1 MKYLFKN
8 FQIARERRVKMFTG
22 IIEDIGTVKTLQ
34 NDRQSMNI
42 TVVSP
47 KMVADVKLGDSI
59 AVNGVCLTV
68 TRFNEQELTMDVMP
82 ETVKATNLRQLTVG
96 DAVNLER
103 AMPANGRFGGHFVAG
118 HVDGI
123 GKIVRKRPMANAVYI
138 DIELSEELTSFCI
151 PKGSITID
159 GTSLTLFHVD
169 KNSVTVS
176 LIPHT
181 YKETVLGTKNIGAL
195 VNIETDLVGKY
206 IIHQLQRGQQSSTIT
221 KDYLMKHGF

>member
-1 MKYLFKN
+1 MRGKK
-8 FQIARERRVKMFTG
+8 VGGKMFTG

-34 NDRQSMNI
+34 SDQQSMKI
-42 TVVSP
+42 TVLSA
-47 KMVADVKLGDSI
+47 KMVEDVKLGDSI

-68 TRFNEQELTMDVMP
+68 TNFTNQELTMDVMP
-82 ETVKATNLRQLTVG
+82 ETVKATNLQQLAVG
-96 DAVNLER
+96 DPVNLER

-123 GKIVRKRPMANAVYI
+123 GKIVRKRPLANAVYI
-138 DIELSEELTSFCI
+138 DIELSEDLTNYCI

-159 GTSLTLFHVD
+159 GTSLTLFQVEQ
-169 KNSVTVS
+169 KSVTVS

-181 YKETVLGTKNIGAL
+181 YKETILGMKKIGAS

-206 IIHQLQRGQQSSTIT
+206 IMHQLKRRNEVTTIT
-221 KDYLMKHGF
+221 RDFLTQNGF

>member
-1 MKYLFKN
+1 MSKQEK
-8 FQIARERRVKMFTG
+8 EGGEMFTG
-22 IIEDIGTVKTLQ
+22 LVEDIGTIKAV
-34 NDRQSMNI
+34 QSDKYSMKI
-42 TVVSP
+42 TVQSP
-47 KMVADVKLGDSI
+47 KIVEDVKLGDSI

-68 TRFNEQELTMDVMP
+68 THFTQQELTMDVMP
-82 ETVKATNLRQLTVG
+82 ETVKATNLQQLAIG
-96 DAVNLER
+96 DPVNLER

-123 GKIVRKRPMANAVYI
+123 GKILRKRPVANAVYI

-159 GTSLTLFHVD
+159 GTSLTIFHVES
-169 KNSVTVS
+169 NSVTIS

-181 YKETVLGTKNIGAL
+181 YKETVLGTKKVGAI

-206 IIHQLQRGQQSSTIT
+206 ILQQLKKGQVTSTIT
-221 KDYLMKHGF
+221 RDYLAQHGF

>member
-1 MKYLFKN
+1 
-8 FQIARERRVKMFTG
+8 MFTG
-22 IIEDIGTVKTLQ
+22 IVENVGTVKALQ
-34 NDRQSMNI
+34 KNRQSMNI

-47 KMVADVKLGDSI
+47 KMTADVKLGDSI

-68 TRFNEQELTMDVMP
+68 THFNEHELTMDVMP
-82 ETVKATNLRQLTVG
+82 ETVNATNLVQLAVG
-96 DAVNLER
+96 DPVNLER

-118 HVDGI
+118 HVDGV
-123 GKIVRKRPMANAVYI
+123 GKILRKRPLANAVYI
-138 DIELSEELTSFCI
+138 DIELAEELTSYCI

-159 GTSLTLFHVD
+159 GTSLTLFSVE

-181 YKETVLGTKNIGAL
+181 FKETIVGMKNVGAL

-206 IIHQLQRGQQSSTIT
+206 IINQLKRGQATSTIT
-221 KDYLMKHGF
+221 KDYLNQHGF